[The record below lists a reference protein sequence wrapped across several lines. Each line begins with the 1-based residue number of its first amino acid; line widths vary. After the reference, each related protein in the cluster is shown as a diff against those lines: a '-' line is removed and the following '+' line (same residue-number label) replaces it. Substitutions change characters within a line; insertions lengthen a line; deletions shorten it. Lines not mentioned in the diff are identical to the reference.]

1 MNYWPWGDLSSK
13 RQVGCVFFHMGN
25 VMGLDPQLPSLIL
38 ANSSRLR
45 SLHVGRPG
53 HGCHLSSPV
62 GGWDPG
68 RGADLQRKVGSGA
81 AAALAKRVLKATLPV
96 SGPYGRRAE
105 GKRASPGPMLAPR
118 LTARRPGRRL
128 WAQSPLARPW
138 AGKPT
143 RDGVSPLPRCPEPR
157 PAPTLTSSSSSSP
170 SQRSP
175 PAVPPPPTFRTGSS
189 TENVSASTGES
200 KPR

>member
-1 MNYWPWGDLSSK
+1 
-13 RQVGCVFFHMGN
+13 
-25 VMGLDPQLPSLIL
+25 MGLNPQLPSLIL
-38 ANSSRLR
+38 ASSSRLR

-53 HGCHLSSPV
+53 RCCHLPSPV

-68 RGADLQRKVGSGA
+68 RGADLQRKAGAEA
-81 AAALAKRVLKATLPV
+81 AAALAKRVRKATLPV
-96 SGPYGRRAE
+96 SSPYGRRAE
-105 GKRASPGPMLAPR
+105 GKRASPGPMVAPG
-118 LTARRPGRRL
+118 LTARRPGRRP
-128 WAQSPLARPW
+128 WAQRPLARPS
-138 AGKPT
+138 AGNPAC
-143 RDGVSPLPRCPEPR
+143 DGVSLLPRCPEPQ

-189 TENVSASTGES
+189 TENVSASMGES